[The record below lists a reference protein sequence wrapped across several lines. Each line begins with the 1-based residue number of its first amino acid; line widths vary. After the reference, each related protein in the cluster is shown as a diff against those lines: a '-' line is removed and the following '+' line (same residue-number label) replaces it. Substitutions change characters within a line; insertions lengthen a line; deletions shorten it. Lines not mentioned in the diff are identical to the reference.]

1 MVSSS
6 SYFDVDFRMFFVRNS
21 MTTFEGFKKE
31 FPRVQTDKFIYQKTK
46 GKKILVLSDDPIKY
60 FSSPYFI
67 IPNLLSKK
75 KSLYGIVFYKKIIK
89 TKNQG
94 FQKIVNLIN
103 YDRYK
108 SRFLGDGLNT
118 PYGNNWLK
126 FLIENENTYDK
137 FSIDNDFV
145 LLIDLEKFSTNYKVF
160 YNESKGD

>member
-1 MVSSS
+1 MKVLGK
-6 SYFDVDFRMFFVRNS
+6 NS
-21 MTTFEGFKKE
+21 QESKLINLFIKK
-31 FPRVQTDKFIYQKTK
+31 QKE
-46 GKKILVLSDDPIKY
+46 KKILVLSDDPIKY
-60 FSSPYFI
+60 FSSPYFL

-75 KSLYGIVFYKKIIK
+75 EESLWNIVLQKDFQKL
-89 TKNQG
+89 KNQG

-108 SRFLGDGLNT
+108 SRSLGEGLNT

-145 LLIDLEKFSTNYKVF
+145 LLIDLEKI
-160 YNESKGD
+160 